1 MTLPS
6 RGHALR
12 ASATIAATV
21 LLLLST
27 AAFGRHQTSRAAGP
41 RPDSFDDLYLR
52 GQRANAAIKTLTAH
66 FTESSTS
73 SLLTRPIVSHGRLAI
88 ERPSRVIL
96 RYTEPEQRVIIIDG
110 NKMTMSWPSHNVRQV
125 TDVGTA
131 QGRVQK
137 YFVNGTAADLRR
149 QFDIDMH
156 GDGEARPNAYY
167 VSMAPKRKQMRE
179 TLTRLELWVGRA
191 SMLLEGMK
199 MTFANGDVKTMTFED
214 VVPNASIDA
223 RTFSLT
229 P

>member
-1 MTLPS
+1 MPS
-6 RGHALR
+6 RDVVQR
-12 ASATIAATV
+12 T
-21 LLLLST
+21 
-27 AAFGRHQTSRAAGP
+27 R
-41 RPDSFDDLYLR
+41 RPTTFDQLYAR
-52 GQRANAAIKTLTAH
+52 GQKINGAMKTLTAR
-66 FTESSTS
+66 FTETTTST
-73 SLLTRPIVSHGRLAI
+73 LLTKPITARGRLWV

-96 RYTEPEQRVIIIDG
+96 RYTDPDARVVLIDG
-110 NKMTMSWPSHNVRQV
+110 NRMTVAWPSRNINQ
-125 TDVGTA
+125 TLDIATA

-167 VSMAPKRKQMRE
+167 VSMVPKRKQIRE